1 MRIPGAV
8 RFLTAARATHAVYG
22 SIIVLAVVNG
32 LDQAEASS
40 REAFFATVG
49 AAVAVVLAE
58 IYADMIGTTLRE
70 RRPPNRAEWQ
80 EFVVDV
86 GFGFSAACFPA
97 VFFVIAGLGWMSLGR
112 AFTLAEWIGVG
123 VLWMYVLAAARA
135 AGLGLLRALI
145 WAAALTVCGILLV
158 ELKQFAGH

>member
-22 SIIVLAVVNG
+22 SIVVLAVVTG
-32 LDQAEASS
+32 LDQAEASA

-49 AAVAVVLAE
+49 AAFAVVLAE
-58 IYADMIGTTLRE
+58 IYADMIGTTLRH

-86 GFGFSAACFPA
+86 GFGFGAACFPA
-97 VFFVIAGLGWMSLGR
+97 VFFLIAGLGWMKLNH
-112 AFTLAEWIGVG
+112 AFSLAEWIGLG
-123 VLWMYVLAAARA
+123 VLWVYVFAAARA
-135 AGLGLLRALI
+135 AGLGAFRALI
-145 WAAALTVCGILLV
+145 WAAGLTVCGILLV